1 MTAGCAALACCSWL
15 GLCPI
20 WFTGVDK
27 ASCSEEDVLEHIISI
42 GFGQNVLKLALKA
55 SQQHSCLGEEREH
68 HGHVVAKKHKIT
80 VLGKK
85 CWVLNLQFL
94 GV

>member
-68 HGHVVAKKHKIT
+68 HGHVVAKKAQNY
-80 VLGKK
+80 
-85 CWVLNLQFL
+85 CFR
-94 GV
+94 